1 MDDTFALLD
10 WKRQVSA
17 LYQAVRSATDAEA
30 AWDLWRKGRDDLL
43 IAATTTL
50 FLHQ

>member
-30 AWDLWRKGRDDLL
+30 AWDLWR
-43 IAATTTL
+43 
-50 FLHQ
+50 